1 MARKPVLSGGKKDE
15 IIKTATALFFE
26 KGYEATSVRM
36 IMEIVNGEI
45 GMFYH
50 YFRSKEELFDRV
62 VEKFFDDYR
71 EKFEDLINEFKTPDD
86 LVDSFLPLYEESM
99 SKFALLRGN
108 MHWTIQYAMSGK
120 TIESMRPAI
129 EKLLSSWNIKSD
141 VPIDILAG
149 QLLYGISATIHSKG
163 FEELDDEKK
172 RYQIRAFLVA
182 LKLKEEKDES

>member
-50 YFRSKEELFDRV
+50 YFRSKEELFDKV

-172 RYQIRAFLVA
+172 RYQIRAFLAA

>member
-99 SKFALLRGN
+99 SKFASL
-108 MHWTIQYAMSGK
+108 
-120 TIESMRPAI
+120 P
-129 EKLLSSWNIKSD
+129 
-141 VPIDILAG
+141 VF
-149 QLLYGISATIHSKG
+149 GIGIT
-163 FEELDDEKK
+163 
-172 RYQIRAFLVA
+172 
-182 LKLKEEKDES
+182 

>member
-172 RYQIRAFLVA
+172 RYQIRAFLAA

>member
-71 EKFEDLINEFKTPDD
+71 EKFEDLVNEFKTPDD

-172 RYQIRAFLVA
+172 RYQIRAFLAA

>member
-172 RYQIRAFLVA
+172 RYQIRVFLAA

>member
-149 QLLYGISATIHSKG
+149 ELLYGISATIHSKG

-172 RYQIRAFLVA
+172 RYQIRAFLAA

>member
-15 IIKTATALFFE
+15 IIKTPTALFFE

-86 LVDSFLPLYEESM
+86 LVNSFLPLYEESM

-172 RYQIRAFLVA
+172 RYQIRAFLAA

>member
-71 EKFEDLINEFKTPDD
+71 EKFEDLINEFTTPDD

-149 QLLYGISATIHSKG
+149 QLLYGISATLHSKG
-163 FEELDDEKK
+163 YEELDDEKK
-172 RYQIRAFLVA
+172 RYQIRAFLAA

>member
-71 EKFEDLINEFKTPDD
+71 EKFEDLINEFTTPDD

-163 FEELDDEKK
+163 YEELDDEKK
-172 RYQIRAFLVA
+172 RYQIRAFLAA

>member
-71 EKFEDLINEFKTPDD
+71 EKFEDLINEFKTPED

-99 SKFALLRGN
+99 SKFALHRGN

-172 RYQIRAFLVA
+172 RYQIRAFLAA

>member
-108 MHWTIQYAMSGK
+108 RHWTIQYAMSGK

-172 RYQIRAFLVA
+172 RYQIRAFLAA

>member
-172 RYQIRAFLVA
+172 RYQIRTFLAA

>member
-26 KGYEATSVRM
+26 KGYEATSIRM

-172 RYQIRAFLVA
+172 RYQIRAFLAA

>member
-36 IMEIVNGEI
+36 LMEIVNGEI

-172 RYQIRAFLVA
+172 RYQIRAFLAA

>member
-129 EKLLSSWNIKSD
+129 EKLLSSWNIKND

-172 RYQIRAFLVA
+172 RYQIRAFLAA

>member
-26 KGYEATSVRM
+26 KGYEATSIRM

-86 LVDSFLPLYEESM
+86 LVDSFLTLYEESM

-149 QLLYGISATIHSKG
+149 QLLYGISATIHSKI
-163 FEELDDEKK
+163 LYK
-172 RYQIRAFLVA
+172 
-182 LKLKEEKDES
+182 

>member
-71 EKFEDLINEFKTPDD
+71 EKFEDLINEFTTPDD

-172 RYQIRAFLVA
+172 RYQIRAFLAA

>member
-71 EKFEDLINEFKTPDD
+71 EKFEDLINEFKTPED

-172 RYQIRAFLVA
+172 RYQIRAFLAA

>member
-50 YFRSKEELFDRV
+50 YFRSKEELFDSV

-172 RYQIRAFLVA
+172 RYQIRAFLAA

>member
-172 RYQIRAFLVA
+172 RYRIRAFLAA

>member
-71 EKFEDLINEFKTPDD
+71 EKFEDLMNEFKTPDD

-172 RYQIRAFLVA
+172 RYQIRAFLAA

>member
-141 VPIDILAG
+141 IPIDILAG

-172 RYQIRAFLVA
+172 RYQIRAFLAA

>member
-71 EKFEDLINEFKTPDD
+71 ETFEDLINEFKTPED

-172 RYQIRAFLVA
+172 RYQIRAFLAA

>member
-172 RYQIRAFLVA
+172 RYQIRAFLAA
-182 LKLKEEKDES
+182 LRLKEEKDES

>member
-71 EKFEDLINEFKTPDD
+71 EKFEDLVNEFKTPDD
-86 LVDSFLPLYEESM
+86 LVDSLLPLYEESM

-172 RYQIRAFLVA
+172 RYQIRAFLAA

>member
-71 EKFEDLINEFKTPDD
+71 EKFEDLVNEFKTPDD
-86 LVDSFLPLYEESM
+86 LVDSLLPLYEESM

-129 EKLLSSWNIKSD
+129 EKRLSSWNIKSD

-172 RYQIRAFLVA
+172 RYQIRAFLAA

>member
-163 FEELDDEKK
+163 FEELDDEEK
-172 RYQIRAFLVA
+172 RYQIRAFLAA